1 MKIDGIGT
9 YTGQVVF
16 VTEKQGSAQAERK
29 SSDAG
34 GTASKPAQ
42 ASRSQPISSFTR
54 NGPTDSIFDQRPALP
69 DPRLQTASVPADR
82 LLPRLGIAGPDS
94 GKSDGVGGDVL
105 NNPFGDDGQRPKV
118 GEWKRDERHP
128 APDSPDT
135 LTKAKPFEPEEARMK
150 RDLDR
155 RAGQFN
161 EGVRRGL
168 EEKGLDANL
177 GSRWSVRS
185 GAPRPRA
192 GEEGFTDSSGP
203 GQAGANDLDRL
214 KQLRPDPQA
223 PEGAFGDLPAV
234 KDPMSYGN
242 ATEFRNS
249 MASAEPDRVGPI
261 LHYRDHSTGL
271 AANVQYDSKGRPHL
285 DMVRG
290 EKVRSSVHDGG
301 SFDSIVKHDGVGYN
315 IHYNPNAEGSKVT
328 VLTIGKDPDQSKK
341 GGSGSGSSG
350 AAGSQATSTPGGKT
364 KGESKPSKKP
374 SGSSE
379 HPDPDRADRTDA
391 GDVTIT
397 PMREK
402 LTNPAE
408 PNARPFD
415 IERLIGKT
423 VVLAMSRVNPSP
435 LDGPHSREPLVAPKN
450 PVADPVDLPTSHV
463 KVRPPRPDGVGPVR
477 GDVTDSAGQDGS
489 QGGR

>member
-9 YTGQVVF
+9 YTGQVGF
-16 VTEKQGSAQAERK
+16 VTEKEGSAQASRK
-29 SSDAG
+29 SSDVG
-34 GTASKPAQ
+34 VTASKATQ
-42 ASRSQPISSFTR
+42 ASPPQQISSFTR
-54 NGPTDSIFDQRPALP
+54 GGPTDSIFDQRLALP

-94 GKSDGVGGDVL
+94 GKSDAGGGGVL
-105 NNPFGDDGQRPKV
+105 SNPFGDDGQTPKV

-135 LTKAKPFEPEEARMK
+135 LTKAKPFESEEARMK

-161 EGVRRGL
+161 DGVRRGL
-168 EEKGLDANL
+168 EEKGLDASL
-177 GSRWSVRS
+177 GSRWSMRG

-192 GEEGFTDSSGP
+192 GEEGFTHSSGP
-203 GQAGANDLDRL
+203 GSADAHDLDRL

-223 PEGAFGDLPAV
+223 PAGAFGDLPAV
-234 KDPMSYGN
+234 KDPRSYGN

-249 MASAEPDRVGPI
+249 MASSEPDRVGPI
-261 LHYRDHSTGL
+261 DHYRDHSTGL
-271 AANVQYDSKGRPHL
+271 AADVQYDSKGRPHL

-290 EKVRSSVHDGG
+290 EKVRSRVHDDG
-301 SFDSIVKHDGVGYN
+301 SFDSIVKHDGAGYN
-315 IHYNPNAEGSKVT
+315 IHYDPKAQGSKVT
-328 VLTIGKDPDQSKK
+328 VVTIGKDTDQSKK
-341 GGSGSGSSG
+341 VGSGSGSSG
-350 AAGSQATSTPGGKT
+350 AAGSQTTSTPGGKS
-364 KGESKPSKKP
+364 KGEPKPSKKP
-374 SGSSE
+374 SGGSE

-391 GDVTIT
+391 GDVTVT
-397 PMREK
+397 PMRER

-450 PVADPVDLPTSHV
+450 PVADPVDTPTSHV

-489 QGGR
+489 EEG